1 MQAKKRYLLLVLC
14 GVSVILCYILIPL
27 LATYREDGSQS
38 WHSDDLEFGGKSRR
52 YLDAEDSHD
61 DTNLQTFSRFQRATK
76 TTGFRR
82 RECRMET
89 CFDFGRCSKGFKI
102 YVYPTTEQVSVHYV
116 KILNSLRDS
125 RYYTTDPDEACIF
138 FLAIDTTDRD
148 TLSPS
153 YVKNIPDKI
162 AKLSHWNEGRNH
174 VIFNLYSGTWPD
186 YVQDQDFDIGYAI
199 LAKASI
205 SVQIFRPG
213 FDISFPL
220 FHKELAAKGVEKGT
234 LGSLA
239 VPPNTQ
245 YTLAFKGKRYLTG
258 IGSESRNSLYHL
270 HNGKDMILL
279 TTCKHGKGWKVLQ
292 DERCPHDNEIY
303 DKYDYKVLLN
313 NSTFCLVPR
322 GRRLGSFRFI
332 EVLQAGCIPVL
343 LANGWE
349 LPFSDVIDW
358 NKAVVWGDERLL
370 LQVPSIVHSI
380 SDADILA
387 FRQQTQFLWET
398 YFSSVDSM
406 VQTVLEI
413 LKERVVQHSAR
424 TSVIWNSTPGAFSIQ
439 TDFSENLSDFPFYN
453 NINQHRLSHSMVLP
467 PMLPLATGGNFTAI
481 VYVTN
486 CVVLGSSPVSKLLK
500 NLVKSSFLAKII
512 VLWNC
517 DGPPPVRSK
526 WPVIPKVPM
535 IIKSVKTISARF
547 HPWEEI
553 SNQAVLNLDEDV
565 MLTTDEIDFA
575 FVVWQHFPERIVGYP
590 ARNHFWDEPRSKWG
604 YTSKWTNEYSMVLTG
619 AAFYHRYYN
628 YLYTTTLHP
637 LMKKTVDQCQNCE
650 DILMNFLVSHVTKLP
665 PIKVT
670 QRKQYKET
678 MLPSNNISKQSTWLE
693 ADHFSQR
700 QACINT
706 FVTIFGYMP
715 LVRSNTRLDP
725 VLFKDPVS
733 NLRKKY
739 RQMEVL

>member
-1 MQAKKRYLLLVLC
+1 MRYLREIQNSCDRLRGSVDTCVCESVGRNRCVSITFTGRYDYKVLLNNSTFCLVPRGRRLGSFRFIEVLQAGC
-14 GVSVILCYILIPL
+14 IPVL
-27 LATYREDGSQS
+27 LANGWELPF
-38 WHSDDLEFGGKSRR
+38 SD
-52 YLDAEDSHD
+52 
-61 DTNLQTFSRFQRATK
+61 
-76 TTGFRR
+76 
-82 RECRMET
+82 
-89 CFDFGRCSKGFKI
+89 
-102 YVYPTTEQVSVHYV
+102 V
-116 KILNSLRDS
+116 
-125 RYYTTDPDEACIF
+125 
-138 FLAIDTTDRD
+138 ID
-148 TLSPS
+148 
-153 YVKNIPDKI
+153 
-162 AKLSHWNEGRNH
+162 WN
-174 VIFNLYSGTWPD
+174 
-186 YVQDQDFDIGYAI
+186 
-199 LAKASI
+199 KA
-205 SVQIFRPG
+205 VVWG
-213 FDISFPL
+213 
-220 FHKELAAKGVEKGT
+220 
-234 LGSLA
+234 
-239 VPPNTQ
+239 
-245 YTLAFKGKRYLTG
+245 
-258 IGSESRNSLYHL
+258 
-270 HNGKDMILL
+270 
-279 TTCKHGKGWKVLQ
+279 
-292 DERCPHDNEIY
+292 DERLLLQVFALLCIICW
-303 DKYDYKVLLN
+303 YDYKVLLN

-715 LVRSNTRLDP
+715 LGEFLAAQTNQVPVAIGNMSCLRKLANEKSWKYYNYLYTTTLHPLMKKTVDQCQNCEDILMNFLVSHVTKLPPIKVTQRKQYKETMLPSNNISKQSTWLEADHFSQRQACINTFVTIFGYMPLVRSNTRLDP